1 MWAVIRVLLV
11 VSVASCVLGACT
23 TTRKYRMVDEPLT
36 PAPELHVVAA
46 SPALELELAAVIVYQ
61 GPGSWK
67 QNALW
72 DEYRISL
79 HNRSSR
85 PIKVDGLTLVDI
97 LGEDKLPG
105 TDPWELER
113 LSEANWE
120 RYARIGRFVLGVGAA
135 VGAMEVAAIGY
146 GLAGGGAAGIL
157 FVMPALLLTN
167 VTAVAVMNYQNKD
180 KVQIEFERRR
190 LRLPVQLAPDAT
202 LQGSLFFP
210 MVPKPQRLIL
220 RGTAADMPFELVM
233 DLQRL
238 AGLHVDPGS
247 R

>member
-1 MWAVIRVLLV
+1 
-11 VSVASCVLGACT
+11 
-23 TTRKYRMVDEPLT
+23 
-36 PAPELHVVAA
+36 
-46 SPALELELAAVIVYQ
+46 VYQ

-67 QNALW
+67 QDALW

-85 PIKVDGLTLVDI
+85 PITVDGLTLVDI
-97 LGEDKLPG
+97 LGDDKSPG

-120 RYARIGRFVLGVGAA
+120 RYARVGRFVLGAGAA

-146 GLAGGGAAGIL
+146 GLAGGGAAGIF

-190 LRLPVQLAPDAT
+190 LKLPVQLVPEVT
-202 LQGSLFFP
+202 VQGSLFFP
-210 MVPKPQRLIL
+210 MVPAPRRLIL
-220 RGTAADMPFELVM
+220 QGTAADGPFEMVM

-238 AGLHVDPGS
+238 AGLHVDSSP